1 MLTIF
6 PSRAVSLTFSTRLA
20 GDFDYADKWARA
32 AIGGAK
38 TAFTNGLYDGD
49 FDTYNSGVT
58 RRTAASR
65 GASFLT
71 TWIYSIGMFE
81 EAVNLCDTTANAAAL
96 GFWDKGVAYYTGSLE
111 GTDGNSKTGTFGEL
125 TYAYADR
132 MCKEFKTCGAT
143 GGQTSGGSRVNSE
156 VLSLFFDGARF
167 LKAGQCSPLRAL
179 TYKIVQL
186 MTVPLVQATLR
197 SAYQLGFTTA
207 DKTAETAPEG
217 ATYAAALLPL
227 LHYCDS
233 SSGRTAAPIVAEN
246 LVLGAGTTNF
256 VRVKNAIEQSYQ
268 CLGITCVEVGG
279 LWDTNLATAAYLAS
293 GEPCVDSQQSQTYVE
308 VYPPIAGFSPGSSV
322 NEHNEVHLIDSLS
335 AHLSVYLSSYLSIY
349 YLPTVFL
356 IYPQVDLDIR
366 DMIAETDLSKA
377 KLWYTSGGNSQKSGG
392 RTRTVRGF
400 STAAKKKS
408 KPSEISNPLRAPAT
422 HQSETPSSS
431 ARKST

>member
-1 MLTIF
+1 MLTF
-6 PSRAVSLTFSTRLA
+6 FTRLA

-32 AIGGAK
+32 AIGGVK

-49 FDTYNSGVT
+49 FDTLPTLTSGVA
-58 RRTAASR
+58 RRTAAGK
-65 GASFLT
+65 GATFLT

-81 EAVNLCDTTANAAAL
+81 EAVNLCGDTTANTAAL

-197 SAYQLGFTTA
+197 SAYKLGFNRA
-207 DKTAETAPEG
+207 EQPAETAPEG
-217 ATYAAALLPL
+217 ATFAAALLPL

-233 SSGRTAAPIVAEN
+233 SSGRTAAPIVAKD
-246 LVLGAGTTNF
+246 LVLGAVSTDF
-256 VRVKNAIEQSYQ
+256 LRVKNAIEQSYQ

-279 LWDTNLATAAYLAS
+279 LWDTSLTPPAYLAS

-335 AHLSVYLSSYLSIY
+335 AHLSVYLSSYLSTTIY
-349 YLPTVFL
+349 YLLVFL

-408 KPSEISNPLRAPAT
+408 KSSEISNPLQAPAT
-422 HQSETPSSS
+422 RQSEPPSSS
-431 ARKST
+431 ARKYT

>member
-1 MLTIF
+1 MLTF
-6 PSRAVSLTFSTRLA
+6 FTRLA
-20 GDFDYADKWARA
+20 GDFDYADKWVRA
-32 AIGGAK
+32 AIGEAK
-38 TAFTNGLYDGD
+38 TAFTSKRYDGD
-49 FDTYNSGVT
+49 FDKYTAPSA
-58 RRTAASR
+58 RRTAVSKGTA
-65 GASFLT
+65 FLS

-81 EAVNLCDTTANAAAL
+81 EAVNLCATAANTTAL

-197 SAYQLGFTTA
+197 SAYQLGFNTVSE
-207 DKTAETAPEG
+207 AEQAAVTSPEG

-233 SSGRTAAPIVAEN
+233 SSGRTAALIVAEN

-279 LWDTNLATAAYLAS
+279 LWDNDLATPAYLTS
-293 GEPCVDSQQSQTYVE
+293 GGPCVDSQ
-308 VYPPIAGFSPGSSV
+308 
-322 NEHNEVHLIDSLS
+322 
-335 AHLSVYLSSYLSIY
+335 
-349 YLPTVFL
+349 
-356 IYPQVDLDIR
+356 
-366 DMIAETDLSKA
+366 
-377 KLWYTSGGNSQKSGG
+377 
-392 RTRTVRGF
+392 
-400 STAAKKKS
+400 
-408 KPSEISNPLRAPAT
+408 
-422 HQSETPSSS
+422 
-431 ARKST
+431 